1 MPDVEWRRHIVI
13 RNLSFCSAARISN
26 LPANEINPILPRIR
40 YWMVLPMTEEKS
52 DCAQPAPPGSASP
65 MNKLPTLQRNA
76 LCKIFDRPEFKPE
89 EVAALGYRRLQQA
102 EGIGQKGLAEITAWL
117 NSHGFELK
125 AIEPPVVTSQPLQKK
140 ARKNIEQAVRLLRT
154 HGYIVQ
160 PVAEDVSQA
169 AKPD

>member
-1 MPDVEWRRHIVI
+1 
-13 RNLSFCSAARISN
+13 
-26 LPANEINPILPRIR
+26 
-40 YWMVLPMTEEKS
+40 MTEENS
-52 DCAQPAPPGSASP
+52 DCRLDLANSDPPPMAPGARP

-125 AIEPPVVTSQPLQKK
+125 AVEPPAAISQPPQEK

-160 PVAEDVSQA
+160 PLAEEVAQA

>member
-1 MPDVEWRRHIVI
+1 MSEENSDCRAADVEGAVP
-13 RNLSFCSAARISN
+13 AA
-26 LPANEINPILPRIR
+26 
-40 YWMVLPMTEEKS
+40 
-52 DCAQPAPPGSASP
+52 P

-125 AIEPPVVTSQPLQKK
+125 AIEPPQAAGQPVAKK
-140 ARKNIEQAVRLLRT
+140 ARKNIEHAVRLLRT

-160 PVAEDVSQA
+160 AVGEEA
-169 AKPD
+169 AASAAPD

>member
-1 MPDVEWRRHIVI
+1 
-13 RNLSFCSAARISN
+13 
-26 LPANEINPILPRIR
+26 
-40 YWMVLPMTEEKS
+40 MTEENS
-52 DCAQPAPPGSASP
+52 DCRAEIQGETPVAP

-102 EGIGQKGLAEITAWL
+102 EGIGQKGLAEITTWL

-125 AIEPPVVTSQPLQKK
+125 AIEAQPGAGPSAPKK
-140 ARKNIEQAVRLLRT
+140 GRKNIELAVRLLRT

-160 PVAEDVSQA
+160 A
-169 AKPD
+169 AGEEAAANAAPD

>member
-1 MPDVEWRRHIVI
+1 
-13 RNLSFCSAARISN
+13 
-26 LPANEINPILPRIR
+26 
-40 YWMVLPMTEEKS
+40 MTEENS
-52 DCAQPAPPGSASP
+52 DCRAANGAGKDLSAP

-125 AIEPPVVTSQPLQKK
+125 ALEPPPGAVQPVEKK

-160 PVAEDVSQA
+160 PLGDEAVPGSPAD
-169 AKPD
+169 